1 MPSFPL
7 LFHSSSAQTIAW
19 RDGTP
24 VSVREFLAD
33 VTYLAKTL
41 PAGGHVF
48 NMCTDR
54 YRFAVGLCATLV
66 AGKIS
71 LLPSAH
77 TPEAVRQ
84 LASFAPDTFCLHDAA
99 DCSVELPRLR
109 FPLPGVAA
117 QSCES
122 CGEDAS
128 ADFADAPALFPAAAE
143 TVVPQIDATRVMAYL
158 FTSGSTGVPVPH
170 GKTWGNLVQCL
181 RTSAARLGLFGTAA
195 CTLVGTVPAQHMYG
209 FETTVLLALIGGFAF
224 SNRQPFYPGDVAAE
238 LAAVPQPRVLVT
250 SPLHLRALVMSG
262 VPMPPVA
269 LILSATAPLT
279 QDLASA
285 AEARFGAPL
294 LEIYGSTE
302 SGQIATRRTAQSD
315 AWALYPDV
323 RLEMRRSDDPA
334 GATGEAAH
342 AHAHAHADANADATT
357 VWAYGGHLEAPLPL
371 GDAIEL
377 LDTSHFLLHGRKGD
391 LINIA
396 GKRTSLG
403 YLNHQLNEIP
413 GVADGVFFMPDEPAA
428 ATAGAAGIA
437 DAKRREP
444 VTRLI
449 AFVVAPGLAL
459 ADLQRALRERIDA
472 AFMPRPLYFVDALP
486 RNATGKLPR
495 DVLTALTA
503 QQAQSTQKM
512 QQTQPTHE
520 VQQATHAQPATAAPS
535 ASPAATTSTIRFTIA
550 PDHPALAGHFPGQ
563 PIIPGVVL
571 LDHAISA
578 IGTALNRSLDACRLR
593 SAKFPSPATPGTPL
607 DLSFEITASGG
618 IRFIVNA
625 ATRVVA
631 SGLLAGAEPA
641 ASATPAAPTTEAV
654 CS

>member
-33 VTYLAKTL
+33 VACLAKTL

-99 DCSVELPRLR
+99 DCTVGLPRFR
-109 FPLPGVAA
+109 FSLLGIAA
-117 QSCES
+117 ESCES
-122 CGEDAS
+122 SGEDSS
-128 ADFADAPALFPAAAE
+128 ADSAHSPALLPAAE

-181 RTSAARLGLFGTAA
+181 RASAARLGLFGMGA
-195 CTLVGTVPAQHMYG
+195 CTLVGTVPPQHMYG

-238 LAAVPQPRVLVT
+238 LADVPQPRVLVT
-250 SPLHLRALVMSG
+250 SPVHLRALVMSG
-262 VPMPPVA
+262 QTMPPVS
-269 LILSATAPLT
+269 LMLSATAPLT

-285 AEARFGAPL
+285 AEARLGAPL

-302 SGQIATRRTAQSD
+302 SGQIATRRTAQSA
-315 AWALYPDV
+315 AWDLYPGIS
-323 RLEMRRSDDPA
+323 LETRRGANPP
-334 GATGEAAH
+334 GATGETENG
-342 AHAHAHADANADATT
+342 HADDAT
-357 VWAYGGHLEAPLPL
+357 VWASGGHLDAPLPL
-371 GDAIEL
+371 GDVIEL
-377 LDTSHFLLHGRKGD
+377 LDASHFLLRGRKGD

-413 GVADGVFFMPDEPAA
+413 GVLDGVFFMPDEPAA
-428 ATAGAAGIA
+428 AAAGTAGTAGITGA
-437 DAKRREP
+437 RRGDP

-449 AFVVAPGLAL
+449 AFVVAPGLAP

-472 AFMPRPLYFVDALP
+472 AFMPRPLYFVVALP

-503 QQAQSTQKM
+503 QQAQQAQQAQPM
-512 QQTQPTHE
+512 QQTQHMQQ
-520 VQQATHAQPATAAPS
+520 VQQAGAALPAT
-535 ASPAATTSTIRFTIA
+535 PAITASTIRLTIA
-550 PDHPALAGHFPGQ
+550 PEHPALAGHFPGQ
-563 PIIPGVVL
+563 PIVPGVVL

-607 DLSFEITASGG
+607 DLSFETTASGA
-618 IRFIVNA
+618 IRFTVSA
-625 ATRVVA
+625 GSRAVA
-631 SGLLAGAEPA
+631 SGLLATPAPA
-641 ASATPAAPTTEAV
+641 ASAAPATEAV